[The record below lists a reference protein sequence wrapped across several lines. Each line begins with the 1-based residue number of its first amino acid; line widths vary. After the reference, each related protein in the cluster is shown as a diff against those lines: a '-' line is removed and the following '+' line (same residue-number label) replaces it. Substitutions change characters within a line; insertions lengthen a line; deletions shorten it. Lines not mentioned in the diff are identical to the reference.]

1 MKIDLTEIYKGLKEW
16 RHERDITLESQKKDY
31 LVNVMREFGKLSQAL
46 RDYEKI
52 KNGESVTRA
61 GMFDIKS
68 TLGEMTIFEGSTK
81 GELEISLEKVEHEI
95 IDALCNISV
104 FTINAGTD
112 IPCSV
117 KRTEIELK
125 KSSLDTDYI
134 LKQLV
139 ERCAGFSYF
148 ESWGD
153 ATAFNII
160 LINCAYLCE
169 HYGFTFQT
177 AMLETIKELSS
188 RTGSYDEKARKCVK
202 ADYEKSK
209 DKAMIK
215 FFENGNKEK
224 LKLVLEEVYK
234 VKDIDKMSDNELT
247 YCYIAKTLKSLE
259 NFCELAE
266 SAETTLESRILKI
279 ENAVKHAGSF
289 DEFKAFCL
297 EGSDE

>member
-1 MKIDLTEIYKGLKEW
+1 MKIDLTEIYKGLKAW
-16 RHERDITLESQKKDY
+16 RHERGITLENQKKDY

-52 KNGESVTRA
+52 KNGERVTRT
-61 GMFDIKS
+61 GIFDIKS

-148 ESWGD
+148 ESWGE
-153 ATAFNII
+153 ASAFNII
-160 LINCAYLCE
+160 LANCAYLCE
-169 HYGFTFQT
+169 QYGYNFQT

-188 RTGSYDEKARKCVK
+188 RTGAYDEKVK
-202 ADYEKSK
+202 EC
-209 DKAMIK
+209 
-215 FFENGNKEK
+215 
-224 LKLVLEEVYK
+224 
-234 VKDIDKMSDNELT
+234 VKDI
-247 YCYIAKTLKSLE
+247 
-259 NFCELAE
+259 
-266 SAETTLESRILKI
+266 
-279 ENAVKHAGSF
+279 
-289 DEFKAFCL
+289 
-297 EGSDE
+297 SDEVKAKWYQADYKLARIKQ